1 MRCDSKSAAILQ
13 VGELKCI
20 LVGSIPKIVHCE
32 VEVERVVDWTKELFA
47 VCGYQFEVVKLIEF
61 FEKSRRGQR
70 RFIIVDEPA
79 SAVRIEGIRN
89 HVKQSLQG
97 NEFWTRL
104 WTT

>member
-1 MRCDSKSAAILQ
+1 MAILLG
-13 VGELKCI
+13 GELRCV

-47 VCGYQFEVVKLIEF
+47 VCRYQVEIVKFIEF
-61 FEKSRRGQR
+61 SLHESRRWQG

-79 SAVRIEGIRN
+79 SAVRIEGVRD

-97 NEFWTRL
+97 NEFCTWL
-104 WTT
+104 WTA